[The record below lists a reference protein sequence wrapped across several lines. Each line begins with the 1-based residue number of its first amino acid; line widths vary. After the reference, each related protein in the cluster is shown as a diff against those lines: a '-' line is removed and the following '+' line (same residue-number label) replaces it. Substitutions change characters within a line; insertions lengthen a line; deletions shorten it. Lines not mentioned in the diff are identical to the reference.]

1 MQDIIE
7 KHLGT
12 IYGEEKLKDQI
23 MLMARRTAFVKM
35 RGSTPDV
42 SQMHMIFAGNP
53 GTGKTMAARCMA
65 GLWNNLSILQ

>member
-1 MQDIIE
+1 
-7 KHLGT
+7 
-12 IYGEEKLKDQI
+12 
-23 MLMARRTAFVKM
+23 MLMAQRAAFDKL

-42 SQMHMIFAGNP
+42 SRMHMIFAGNP